1 MQLVVP
7 DDSTKGHLVCF
18 KIGTRKL
25 QKYMKIIKSL
35 LFTIGLFSLTA
46 QAATARDILQPIS
59 LTVTTISQN
68 TNATSNGTTTNVPPP
83 VVSTHTTADFLARL
97 AMDEQLLA
105 NWPSN
110 SFPVG
115 ARLAVVPN
123 SGNPFLGVV
132 LGTNL
137 LVDVSDI
144 INFDS
149 DDIQVISGSQ
159 NIGTGL
165 ATPSTKTIHLGSI
178 SFDDRGIG
186 NPNGSLHFNLQGI
199 FTETTIDTAPKNGF
213 FTHTH
218 IVKMT
223 AGSGDG
229 KLGSNPFV
237 CTGTVSSTGSAVLPA
252 VF

>member
-1 MQLVVP
+1 
-7 DDSTKGHLVCF
+7 
-18 KIGTRKL
+18 
-25 QKYMKIIKSL
+25 MKIIKSL
-35 LFTIGLFSLTA
+35 IFTIGLCSLAA
-46 QAATARDILQPIS
+46 QNLAARDILQSIS

-97 AMDEQLLA
+97 AVDEQLLS

-110 SFPVG
+110 SFPNG

-123 SGNPFLGVV
+123 SGDPFLGVV
-132 LGTNL
+132 LGTNV

-144 INFDS
+144 INFNT
-149 DDIQVISGSQ
+149 DDIQVIAGTQ
-159 NIGTGL
+159 NLGTGL
-165 ATPSTKTIHLGSI
+165 SSPATKTIHVGSI

-186 NPNGSLHFNLQGI
+186 NPNGSLRFNLQGI

-213 FTHTH
+213 YTETHV
-218 IVKMT
+218 VKMT

-229 KLGSNPFV
+229 KLGSVPFV
-237 CTGTVSSTGSAVLPA
+237 CTGTVSSTGRAVFPA